1 MIEIEDLYKIY
12 GSRPGVALEL
22 LRDGASKEEIH
33 EKTSQ
38 VVGVDDVSFK
48 LEPKEIFVVMGLSGS
63 GKSTLLRCVNRL
75 INPTS
80 GKIFIDVGEGGP
92 TEITGLGKKELRR
105 VRREKMS
112 MVFQHFAL
120 LPYRTVLEN
129 TGLGLKIKGQPEKQ
143 RKQEAKAVLDLV
155 GLGKWADS
163 KPPELSGGMRQRVGL
178 ARALATDAPVLLMD
192 EPFSALDPL
201 IRFNMQDELLRLQE
215 ELKRTILFVTHDLG
229 EALRVGKRIAIMNE
243 GKIVQTDTPEQI
255 VINPQTE
262 YVSKF
267 VENADPTDVVTAEKL
282 VKVNSSK
289 VENQGLTHIY
299 EFGDR
304 RKMKCYLAEDEKM
317 RKCLIDDAEMPI
329 NQVMDD
335 KDLPGRYSD
344 GVRLNEVFAI
354 GKSTTLREAIRVKKI
369 SPFPLIVLSENET
382 FAGIIRDEDI
392 FNGILKEN
400 RN

>member
-12 GSRPGVALEL
+12 GSRPRVALEL
-22 LRDGASKEEIH
+22 LRDGMTKEEIH

-80 GKIFIDVGEGGP
+80 GKIFIDVGEGAP
-92 TEITGLGKKELRR
+92 IEITGLDKKELRR
-105 VRREKMS
+105 VRQEKMS

-129 TGLGLKIKGQPEKQ
+129 TALGLKIKGQPEKQ
-143 RKQEAKAVLDLV
+143 RKQKAKEVLDLV

-201 IRFNMQDELLRLQE
+201 IRFNMQDELLRLQK

-243 GKIVQTDTPEQI
+243 GKIVQSDTPEQI
-255 VINPQTE
+255 VINPRTE

-289 VENQGLTHIY
+289 VKDQGLTHIY

-317 RKCLIDDAEMPI
+317 RKCLIDDAEMTI
-329 NQVMDD
+329 NQVMEGE
-335 KDLPGRYSD
+335 DLPGRYSD